1 MIDSYTDQIL
11 LAELESQRG
20 VRIPQLEN
28 NAAGAN
34 SASRGAFSGAPAQA
48 EAQLVSW
55 RFGVMS
61 RTGTGAP
68 PPGVAARL
76 FLKVGDRTAAIE
88 KRNFVRDSFEGVSN
102 MYGRGCGSW
111 WRGGMGAAFGAQFMG
126 GGFPFGRGGRW
137 GRFFG
142 PGEVRLAL
150 LSMLESGPKH
160 GYELMKELETKSGGV
175 YKASAG
181 AIYPALQ
188 QLEDEGLVISDQ
200 AAGKRTYSL
209 TDAGRGELQ
218 REAETVKRIWL
229 RAEEAGEWWIGP
241 ESAEVMRPA
250 AGVMK
255 AAMRVATRRWH
266 DSTKIDKIREIL
278 ERTKREIEELEKS

>member
-1 MIDSYTDQIL
+1 
-11 LAELESQRG
+11 
-20 VRIPQLEN
+20 
-28 NAAGAN
+28 
-34 SASRGAFSGAPAQA
+34 
-48 EAQLVSW
+48 
-55 RFGVMS
+55 
-61 RTGTGAP
+61 
-68 PPGVAARL
+68 
-76 FLKVGDRTAAIE
+76 
-88 KRNFVRDSFEGVSN
+88 
-102 MYGRGCGSW
+102 MYGRCGSW
-111 WRGGMGAAFGAQFMG
+111 WRGRFATEFMG
-126 GGFPFGRGGRW
+126 GGFPWGRGGRW

-160 GYELMKELETKSGGV
+160 GYELMKELETKSGGI

-188 QLEDEGLVISDQ
+188 QLEDEGLVTSDQ
-200 AAGKRTYSL
+200 LGGKRTYAL
-209 TDAGRGELQ
+209 TDAGRAELQ

-255 AAMRVATRRWH
+255 AALRAATRGSH
-266 DSTKIDKIREIL
+266 DSAKIEKIRGIL
-278 ERTKREIEELEKS
+278 ERAKREIESLEKQA